1 MMSEA
6 WLPAFNIL
14 PFSTDAIKILEI
26 LLRVP
31 GPSPASLL
39 DDLTSR
45 ENQLEQTYRL
55 FRVCGQAPLD
65 LYPRA
70 DALVEILKTSGR
82 VAAFCQDRR
91 HLLRKR

>member
-1 MMSEA
+1 MMSEEQPLIEA

-31 GPSPASLL
+31 DPSPASLL

-55 FRVCGQAPLD
+55 FRVCGQDPLTPM
-65 LYPRA
+65 LSSR
-70 DALVEILKTSGR
+70 S
-82 VAAFCQDRR
+82 
-91 HLLRKR
+91 